1 VPLPINDPERDCLV
15 CEELTLAVAEL
26 ERTGVAAETYGPSG
40 ALAGALHRGLHT
52 ELTLVLG
59 RYTSHLDFPNRLRE
73 AHWDQDDGR
82 PILRDHVRG
91 DTRACEAFYCYQRHP
106 LRRLHGSHDAPLDDR
121 PRLRLHD
128 DRGQILELRG
138 VGAGYRGQ
146 GTRGTVWVLRM
157 AGFPDQV
164 REGYDFSRLERF
176 VFDEENRA
184 FSLRS
189 DSTGRWEALR
199 PSR

>member
-1 VPLPINDPERDCLV
+1 M
-15 CEELTLAVAEL
+15 
-26 ERTGVAAETYGPSG
+26 
-40 ALAGALHRGLHT
+40 
-52 ELTLVLG
+52 
-59 RYTSHLDFPNRLRE
+59 
-73 AHWDQDDGR
+73 
-82 PILRDHVRG
+82 
-91 DTRACEAFYCYQRHP
+91 RH
-106 LRRLHGSHDAPLDDR
+106 LDDR

-146 GTRGTVWVLRM
+146 GARGTVWVLRM

-184 FSLRS
+184 FSLRW
-189 DSTGRWEALR
+189 DSTGWWEALR